1 MNAEQLRLMHEV
13 LDGEASADDA
23 RTLDRF
29 LATDSD
35 ARAEYEELR
44 RLFEGLNAIPKTAPP
59 EGLLAETL
67 AKLPQRHKR
76 LHRLRQL
83 SSGWR
88 VFNLDSTLDRGRFRL
103 RAARTPRSIH
113 GEHNR
118 GNAVMSELSG
128 KSALWIATGVA
139 AVAIIVGFRY
149 NDIAPSQDMS
159 GTIAPA
165 SRSVAAQPGAADMT
179 VASQGNAQPV
189 PVSVTDD
196 AARDASRDAV
206 RDANRDAVKDSVRD
220 ANRDAVKDSVRDAN
234 RDAAKDSVRDA
245 NRDAVKDSVR
255 DANRD
260 AVKDSVRDANRD
272 ANRDAARDTSP
283 Q

>member
-1 MNAEQLRLMHEV
+1 MNVEQLRLMHEA

-23 RTLDRF
+23 RALDR
-29 LATDSD
+29 LLSTDPE

-44 RLFEGLNAIPKTAPP
+44 RLFEDLSAIPKAIP

-67 AKLPQRHKR
+67 AKLPHRHKR

-88 VFNLDSTLDRGRFRL
+88 VFNLDSTLHRGRFRL
-103 RAARTPRSIH
+103 GAARAPRIIH

-128 KSALWIATGVA
+128 KSTLWIATGVA

-165 SRSVAAQPGAADMT
+165 NRSVAAQPGAADMT
-179 VASQGNAQPV
+179 VASQGGNVQPV

-196 AARDASRDAV
+196 ASRDASRDSARDAARDASRDA
-206 RDANRDAVKDSVRD
+206 S
-220 ANRDAVKDSVRDAN
+220 
-234 RDAAKDSVRDA
+234 RDAAKDAARDA
-245 NRDAVKDSVR
+245 SRDASR
-255 DANRD
+255 DAAKDAARD
-260 AVKDSVRDANRD
+260 ASRDAS
-272 ANRDAARDTSP
+272 RDAARDTSP